1 MSAAALSCR
10 SLSCNALFAGR
21 AEPMRVQRPLASAHP
36 SSSPTGNLMNI
47 AQTTQDTLGL
57 MKESLAKNVTISTGL
72 SAYDLQAPA
81 KNLYPIVTPLRN
93 SLPRVARLNP
103 GDAAR
108 WRTITSLVGSGFDA
122 MGWVP
127 EGQRSASMSYAANS
141 VQAPYITLGEE
152 DTVTFEAE
160 AAAQGY
166 EDINATA
173 TLRLLQKTMRKEEMA
188 LLGGNASISLG
199 TAPTPALSASGS
211 GATLPAGTYS
221 VIVVALT
228 FEGYLNSSVANGV
241 VTTKTIT
248 GNDGNTYTLS
258 GGSSNRS
265 VNATQPVTLGQT
277 LSATVAAVNGAV
289 AYAWYVGPTG
299 SETLQTV
306 STINSAAFG
315 APLTPG
321 RQSAGVIAGDN
332 SRNTPLAFDGLLT
345 VGFNPLNSAYVQT
358 LATGTPGS
366 GAFLTASGRGSIVE
380 IDNMLMQ
387 MWNAY
392 RLSPTVIYV
401 NAQEQKN
408 ITIKCLTNAS
418 GPIIRYNVDAS
429 QEKPYEFAAS
439 GVVRWYYNPL
449 TGVEIPINVHPDLP
463 PGTLLAFCEKLPVWY
478 QSNETPNVAEV
489 LTRRDYYRVDWPLRT
504 RRREYGVYAEET
516 LAVYA
521 PFGVGVITNI
531 GNG

>member
-36 SSSPTGNLMNI
+36 SHHPQEGPMNI
-47 AQTTQDTLGL
+47 ARTTQDTLGL

-188 LLGGNASISLG
+188 LLGGNASLALG
-199 TAPTPALSASGS
+199 APAAPALSASGT
-211 GATLPAGTYS
+211 GATLPPATYS

-228 FEGYLNSSVANGV
+228 FEGYLNSSVAGGV
-241 VTTKTIT
+241 ATTKTIT
-248 GNDGNTYTLS
+248 GNDGNSYTLN
-258 GGSSNRS
+258 GGTSMKSS
-265 VNATQPVTLGQT
+265 NATQPVASGQT
-277 LSATVAAVNGAV
+277 LYATVAAIPGAV
-289 AYAWYVGPTG
+289 AYAWFVGAPAG
-299 SETLQTV
+299 SETLQAVT
-306 STINSAAFG
+306 TINTAAFS
-315 APLTPG
+315 APLASGTQPA
-321 RQSAGVIAGDN
+321 SSIPASTDF
-332 SRNTPLAFDGLLT
+332 SRNSLAFDGLLT
-345 VGFNPLNSAYVQT
+345 AGFKNGYVQT
-358 LATGTPGS
+358 LASGSTGV
-366 GAFLTASGRGSIVE
+366 LTASGRGSIVE

-418 GPIIRYNVDAS
+418 GPLMRYNVDAS
-429 QEKPYEFAAS
+429 QDKPYEFAAS